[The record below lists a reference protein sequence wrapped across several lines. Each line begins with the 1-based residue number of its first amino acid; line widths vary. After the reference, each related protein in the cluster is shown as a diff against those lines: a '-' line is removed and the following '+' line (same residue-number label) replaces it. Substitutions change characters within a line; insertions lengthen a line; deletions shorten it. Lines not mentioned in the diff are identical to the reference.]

1 MRILLAED
9 ERSLSR
15 AILKILEK
23 NNYSADAAYDG
34 EQALSCLLS
43 GRYDGAI
50 LDIMMP
56 KMDGITVLKNPERQ
70 HTDPRRPQRRI
81 LSGGNL
87 MIKKLRRKL
96 IAVSML
102 SLFLVLFVIL
112 GAVNILNY
120 REIVENADRTLS
132 MLQAG
137 QGTFPDP
144 GDNPPPGEGRP
155 RMSPELPY
163 ESRYFSV
170 LLSGSGRIISVDT
183 GRISAVN
190 TSEAMEYASRVWENG
205 SERGFVTNYRYV
217 RSEENAGTRIIFLDC
232 AGDLATC
239 RSFLFS
245 SCAISAL
252 GLLAAWL
259 LILLFSRRIVRPITE
274 SYEKQK
280 QFVSN
285 AGHEIKTPITI
296 IDADTEGSQTK
307 RLASLTS
314 DLISLSRLE
323 EAGSRL
329 PRIDFP
335 FSDRTAETAQSFQTL
350 ARTMGKTLDLS
361 IEPMLSLCGD
371 EKALTQL
378 VSILLDNAL
387 KYSPEGSRISLSLK
401 RQGKQV
407 RLTAANPAKLLTGED
422 LKHMFDRFYRG
433 DKSRSETPGY
443 GIGLA
448 MARAIADAHKG
459 RLTARLEEP
468 ELLVIEAV
476 FEPARLARKS

>member
-1 MRILLAED
+1 
-9 ERSLSR
+9 
-15 AILKILEK
+15 
-23 NNYSADAAYDG
+23 
-34 EQALSCLLS
+34 
-43 GRYDGAI
+43 
-50 LDIMMP
+50 
-56 KMDGITVLKNPERQ
+56 
-70 HTDPRRPQRRI
+70 
-81 LSGGNL
+81 

-296 IDADTEGSQTK
+296 IDADTEVLLMELGDNEWLDDIRSQTK

-314 DLISLSRLE
+314 NLISLSRLE

-361 IEPMLSLCGD
+361 IEPMISLCGD

-468 ELLVIEAV
+468 ELRVIEAV

>member
-1 MRILLAED
+1 
-9 ERSLSR
+9 
-15 AILKILEK
+15 
-23 NNYSADAAYDG
+23 
-34 EQALSCLLS
+34 
-43 GRYDGAI
+43 
-50 LDIMMP
+50 
-56 KMDGITVLKNPERQ
+56 
-70 HTDPRRPQRRI
+70 
-81 LSGGNL
+81 
-87 MIKKLRRKL
+87 
-96 IAVSML
+96 
-102 SLFLVLFVIL
+102 
-112 GAVNILNY
+112 
-120 REIVENADRTLS
+120 
-132 MLQAG
+132 
-137 QGTFPDP
+137 
-144 GDNPPPGEGRP
+144 
-155 RMSPELPY
+155 MSPELPY

-259 LILLFSRRIVRPITE
+259 LILLFSLFFVRPITE

-361 IEPMLSLCGD
+361 IESMISLCGD

-476 FEPARLARKS
+476 FEPVRLARKS

>member
-1 MRILLAED
+1 
-9 ERSLSR
+9 
-15 AILKILEK
+15 
-23 NNYSADAAYDG
+23 
-34 EQALSCLLS
+34 
-43 GRYDGAI
+43 
-50 LDIMMP
+50 
-56 KMDGITVLKNPERQ
+56 
-70 HTDPRRPQRRI
+70 
-81 LSGGNL
+81 
-87 MIKKLRRKL
+87 
-96 IAVSML
+96 
-102 SLFLVLFVIL
+102 
-112 GAVNILNY
+112 
-120 REIVENADRTLS
+120 
-132 MLQAG
+132 
-137 QGTFPDP
+137 
-144 GDNPPPGEGRP
+144 
-155 RMSPELPY
+155 
-163 ESRYFSV
+163 
-170 LLSGSGRIISVDT
+170 
-183 GRISAVN
+183 
-190 TSEAMEYASRVWENG
+190 MEYASRVWENG

-296 IDADTEGSQTK
+296 IDTDTEVLLMELGDNEWLDDIRSQTK

-329 PRIDFP
+329 PGIDFP

-361 IEPMLSLCGD
+361 IESMISLCGD

-476 FEPARLARKS
+476 FEPVRLARKS